1 MCDMKAICRG
11 LGAAVLLALWGL
23 AAPAALAAQ
32 NPLTPSMAII
42 DVQEV
47 FRESSAIRDLNQKL
61 EAQRSKYREEL
72 RKEEEALRAADQE
85 LARQRTVLSA
95 DAFAKKRGE
104 LESMVAKLQREAQ
117 QRKRQLDQFFNQG
130 MAEVRQHLNKIA
142 TEIAEE
148 RDLDMIL
155 TKATVVVVRS
165 KFELTGEALKRLNE
179 RLPVTSVP
187 GL

>member
-1 MCDMKAICRG
+1 MFDMKALRRG
-11 LGAAVLLALWGL
+11 MAAAVLLALFGL
-23 AAPAALAAQ
+23 AATGAARAQ
-32 NPLTPSMAII
+32 EASTPSLAII
-42 DVQEV
+42 DVQQV
-47 FRESSAIRDLNQKL
+47 FRESAAIKDLNQKL
-61 EAQRSKYREEL
+61 EVQRTKYRDEL

-104 LESMVAKLQREAQ
+104 LERKVAKLQREAQ
-117 QRKRQLDQFFNQG
+117 QRKRKLDQFFNQG
-130 MAEVRQHLNKIA
+130 MAQIRQELNKIA

-148 RDLDMIL
+148 RGLDMIL
-155 TKATVVVVRS
+155 TKATVVVVRP

-179 RLPVTSVP
+179 RLPEISVP

>member
-1 MCDMKAICRG
+1 MFAKSALRRVV
-11 LGAAVLLALWGL
+11 AALLLAVFGL
-23 AAPAALAAQ
+23 IAAEPARAQ
-32 NPLTPSMAII
+32 GSSAPTMAII

-47 FRESSAIRDLNQKL
+47 FRESAAVKDLYQKL
-61 EAQRSKYREEL
+61 EVQRAKYRDEL
-72 RKEEEALRAADQE
+72 RSEEEALRAADQE

-104 LESMVAKLQREAQ
+104 LERKVATLQREAQ
-117 QRKRQLDQFFNQG
+117 QRKRKLDQLLNEG
-130 MAEVRQHLNKIA
+130 MDQVRRELNKIA

-155 TKATVVVVRS
+155 TKATVVVVKS
-165 KFELTGEALKRLNE
+165 KFELTGEALERLNKRL
-179 RLPVTSVP
+179 PATSVP